1 MTTPAPVRTMCPRC
15 GATCIPV
22 TMRDG
27 RRTLFQHLS
36 TVPGVASSW
45 GAHQCGAGVQHDHG

>member
-1 MTTPAPVRTMCPRC
+1 MTAVATVRTMCPRC

-27 RRTLFQHLS
+27 RRILFQHLG
-36 TVPGVASSW
+36 TVSGVASSW
-45 GAHQCGAGVQHDHG
+45 GAHQCGAGVQP